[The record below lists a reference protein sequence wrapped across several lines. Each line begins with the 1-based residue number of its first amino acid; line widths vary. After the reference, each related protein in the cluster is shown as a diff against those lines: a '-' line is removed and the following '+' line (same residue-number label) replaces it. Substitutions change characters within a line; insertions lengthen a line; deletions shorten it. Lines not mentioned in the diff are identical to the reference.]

1 MAKLSRTESAQ
12 VMKIMDTEGWNML
25 MKLVAMTV
33 SELNARVSAGSN
45 AFEVLRS
52 LHTREG
58 KVAGLTEFFNS
69 LENAELLTGD
79 RS

>member
-1 MAKLSRTESAQ
+1 
-12 VMKIMDTEGWNML
+12 MKIMDTPGWAAII
-25 MKLVAMTV
+25 KLVAMTV

-58 KVAGLTEFFNS
+58 KVAGLTEFFNG

>member
-69 LENAELLTGD
+69 IESGELLTGNMV
-79 RS
+79 